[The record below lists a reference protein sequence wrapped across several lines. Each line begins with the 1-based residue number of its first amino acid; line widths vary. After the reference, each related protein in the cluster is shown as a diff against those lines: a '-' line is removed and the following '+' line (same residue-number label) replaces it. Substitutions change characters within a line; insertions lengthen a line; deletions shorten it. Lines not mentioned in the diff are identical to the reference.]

1 MTFHILFW
9 ALCAVLAA
17 HVAVAIV
24 AIAKAYRDERKLAFV
39 DCGKAADI
47 RRSPLSVACQG

>member
-17 HVAVAIV
+17 HVAVAI
-24 AIAKAYRDERKLAFV
+24 
-39 DCGKAADI
+39 I
-47 RRSPLSVACQG
+47 RYCKGVSR